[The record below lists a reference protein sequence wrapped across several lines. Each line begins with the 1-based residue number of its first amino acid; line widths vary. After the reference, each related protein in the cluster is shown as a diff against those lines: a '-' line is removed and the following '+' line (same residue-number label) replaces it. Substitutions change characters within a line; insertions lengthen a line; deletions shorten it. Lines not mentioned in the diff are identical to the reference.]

1 MDVRPTAR
9 PHPSRDPLKLRNSAR
24 VLRRGRQ
31 GKTKRK
37 RTLLATEPGRRT
49 DCSQT
54 RGCRDKRPQRRGG
67 RFSHR
72 TPGSAAGGH
81 PVQASFRPGCAWENE
96 ALPAGPALPAVLRSH
111 CSRNTRGCGHGH
123 SADPQASPDTPVR
136 GPLLHL
142 EQASPRDSDAHG
154 CLRTM
159 SQDPSLTF
167 PATLTSTCKRTLP
180 EAV

>member
-9 PHPSRDPLKLRNSAR
+9 PHPSRDSLKLRSSAR

-54 RGCRDKRPQRRGG
+54 RGCWDKRPQRRGG
-67 RFSHR
+67 RFRVSQNAQLR
-72 TPGSAAGGH
+72 VDGGH
-81 PVQASFRPGCAWENE
+81 LVQASFRPWCAWENE
-96 ALPAGPALPAVLRSH
+96 ALAAGPALPAVLRSH
-111 CSRNTRGCGHGH
+111 CSRNTRGCGRGD
-123 SADPQASPDTPVR
+123 SADPQASPAAPVR
-136 GPLLHL
+136 DPLL
-142 EQASPRDSDAHG
+142 PNSDAHG
-154 CLRTM
+154 CLRTT

-167 PATLTSTCKRTLP
+167 PATLTSTWKRTRP